1 MDEEIKQMIKSD
13 QKSDLVFINQIK
25 ELLEI
30 KIRYME
36 IVISN
41 LENEN
46 AKLRLKKGGYEL

>member
-13 QKSDLVFINQIK
+13 QKSDLVFLNQIK

-30 KIRYME
+30 KIEYMK